1 MNLSASYELFSDITW
16 ILLAAMEGNFFRF
29 DAQRA
34 HGDGFV
40 LTQKPNLIAV
50 PTEVNSNES
59 GCFDCNIC
67 LDSAHDP
74 VVTLCGHLF
83 CWPCI
88 YRWLDVQKSSSASII
103 QKQNCPV
110 CKSNISI
117 GSLVPLYGR
126 GMSSS
131 SSSSETTMMIPQRP
145 ASSPLNNLI
154 RSASSSLNPS
164 LHHQAHSPRHYGGFT
179 ATESSTD
186 PANAVMMS
194 LLYPVIGMFGDMV
207 HTRMFGTFTN
217 TLAHPYQNQRSVVN
231 GNNNN
236 SQRMMQLEKSLHRVS
251 IFFLCC
257 ILLCLFLF

>member
-1 MNLSASYELFSDITW
+1 
-16 ILLAAMEGNFFRF
+16 MEGNFFRF

-40 LTQKPNLIAV
+40 LKQKPNRIAV
-50 PTEVNSNES
+50 PTEHES

-67 LDSAHDP
+67 LETAHDP
-74 VVTLCGHLF
+74 VVTLCGHLY

-88 YRWLDVQKSSSASII
+88 CRWLDVQKSSSFSII
-103 QKQNCPV
+103 QQQNCPV

-131 SSSSETTMMIPQRP
+131 SPSSETMIIPQRP
-145 ASSPLNNLI
+145 ASS
-154 RSASSSLNPS
+154 LNPS
-164 LHHQAHSPRHYGGFT
+164 LQHHHQAHSPRHYGGFA

-186 PANAVMMS
+186 LANAVMMS
-194 LLYPVIGMFGDMV
+194 FLYPVIGMFGDMV
-207 HTRMFGTFTN
+207 HTRIFGTFTN
-217 TLAHPYQNQRSVVN
+217 TLAYPYQNARYIN
-231 GNNNN
+231 GNNN
-236 SQRMMQLEKSLHRVS
+236 QRMVQMEKSLHRVS

-257 ILLCLFLF
+257 ILLCLVLF

>member
-1 MNLSASYELFSDITW
+1 
-16 ILLAAMEGNFFRF
+16 MEGNFFRF

-40 LTQKPNLIAV
+40 LTQKPNHITV
-50 PTEVNSNES
+50 PTEVNSNET

-67 LDSAHDP
+67 LETAHDP
-74 VVTLCGHLF
+74 IVTLCGHLF

-88 YRWLDVQKSSSASII
+88 YKWLDVQKSSPVSII

-131 SSSSETTMMIPQRP
+131 SSSDSETTMIPQRP
-145 ASSPLNNLI
+145 ASSPLNSLI
-154 RSASSSLNPS
+154 HPASHLNPS
-164 LHHQAHSPRHYGGFT
+164 LQHHHQAQSPRLHYGGLA

-186 PANAVMMS
+186 LANAVMMS
-194 LLYPVIGMFGDMV
+194 FLYPVIGMFGDMV
-207 HTRMFGTFTN
+207 YTRIFGTLTN
-217 TLAHPYQNQRSVVN
+217 TLARPYQYARSNNENTNQRMV
-231 GNNNN
+231 
-236 SQRMMQLEKSLHRVS
+236 QLEKSLHRVS

>member
-1 MNLSASYELFSDITW
+1 
-16 ILLAAMEGNFFRF
+16 MEGNFFRF

-40 LTQKPNLIAV
+40 LTQKPNLVTV
-50 PTEVNSNES
+50 PTEANSNES

-67 LDSAHDP
+67 LETAHDP

-88 YRWLDVQKSSSASII
+88 YRWLDVQKSSSVSII
-103 QKQNCPV
+103 QQQNCPV

-131 SSSSETTMMIPQRP
+131 SSSETMIIPQRP
-145 ASSPLNNLI
+145 TSSPLNNLVN
-154 RSASSSLNPS
+154 SASSLNPS
-164 LHHQAHSPRHYGGFT
+164 LQHRHQAQSPRQYGGFT
-179 ATESSTD
+179 ATESSSD
-186 PANAVMMS
+186 LANAVMMS
-194 LLYPVIGMFGDMV
+194 FLYPVIGMFGDMV
-207 HTRMFGTFTN
+207 YTRIFGTFTN
-217 TLAHPYQNQRSVVN
+217 TLACPYQNTR
-231 GNNNN
+231 GNNNH
-236 SQRMMQLEKSLHRVS
+236 RMMQLEKSLHRVS

>member
-1 MNLSASYELFSDITW
+1 
-16 ILLAAMEGNFFRF
+16 MEGNFFRF

-40 LTQKPNLIAV
+40 LKQKPNHIAV
-50 PTEVNSNES
+50 PTEHES

-67 LDSAHDP
+67 LETAHDP
-74 VVTLCGHLF
+74 VVTLCGHLY

-88 YRWLDVQKSSSASII
+88 YRWLDVQKSSSFSII
-103 QKQNCPV
+103 QQQNCPV

-131 SSSSETTMMIPQRP
+131 SSSSELTIIPQRT
-145 ASSPLNNLI
+145 A
-154 RSASSSLNPS
+154 SSLNPS
-164 LHHQAHSPRHYGGFT
+164 LQHHHQAHSSRHYGGFT

-186 PANAVMMS
+186 LANAVMMS
-194 LLYPVIGMFGDMV
+194 FLYPVIGMFGDMV
-207 HTRMFGTFTN
+207 HTRIFGTFTN
-217 TLAHPYQNQRSVVN
+217 TLAHPFQNVRYIN
-231 GNNNN
+231 GNNN
-236 SQRMMQLEKSLHRVS
+236 QRMVQMEKSLHRVS

>member
-1 MNLSASYELFSDITW
+1 
-16 ILLAAMEGNFFRF
+16 MEGDFFRF

-34 HGDGFV
+34 HSDGFV
-40 LTQKPNLIAV
+40 LTQKPSLITV
-50 PTEVNSNES
+50 PTDES

-67 LDSAHDP
+67 LETAHDP

-88 YRWLDVQKSSSASII
+88 YRWLDVQKSSSPSII
-103 QKQNCPV
+103 QQQNCPV

-131 SSSSETTMMIPQRP
+131 EDTVIPQRP
-145 ASSPLNNLI
+145 ASSSSPLNNLI
-154 RSASSSLNPS
+154 SHQ
-164 LHHQAHSPRHYGGFT
+164 HHHLQAQSPRHYGGFT
-179 ATESSTD
+179 AATESSTD
-186 PANAVMMS
+186 LANAVMMS
-194 LLYPVIGMFGDMV
+194 FLYPVIGMLGD
-207 HTRMFGTFTN
+207 TRMFGTFTN
-217 TLAHPYQNQRSVVN
+217 TLAHPYRNSRLVN
-231 GNNNN
+231 GNNN
-236 SQRMMQLEKSLHRVS
+236 QRIVQLEKSLHRVS

>member
-1 MNLSASYELFSDITW
+1 
-16 ILLAAMEGNFFRF
+16 MEGNFFRF

-40 LTQKPNLIAV
+40 LKQKLNHIAD
-50 PTEVNSNES
+50 ES

-67 LDSAHDP
+67 LETAHDP
-74 VVTLCGHLF
+74 VVTLCGHLY

-88 YRWLDVQKSSSASII
+88 YRWLDVQKSSSLSII
-103 QKQNCPV
+103 QQQNCPV

-126 GMSSS
+126 GMTS
-131 SSSSETTMMIPQRP
+131 SSSSEATIIPQRP

-154 RSASSSLNPS
+154 SSASSLNPS
-164 LHHQAHSPRHYGGFT
+164 LQHHHQAQSPRHYGGFT

-186 PANAVMMS
+186 LANAVMMS
-194 LLYPVIGMFGDMV
+194 FLYPVIGMFGDMV
-207 HTRMFGTFTN
+207 HTRIFGTFTN
-217 TLAHPYQNQRSVVN
+217 TLAHPYQNTRYIN
-231 GNNNN
+231 GNNN
-236 SQRMMQLEKSLHRVS
+236 QRMVQIEKSLHRVS